1 MKKQIASNQLLR
13 RCGLI
18 LLALSMLLT
27 LFGCTKAAR
36 DEAGI
41 APENMVALDTYF
53 SQNGEYDTTANEDGT
68 PIFVENPFIATQEE
82 PISTFSADV
91 DTASYTYFRKLVSN
105 NYSLND
111 LKSFGASFRTEEF
124 INYFKYQA
132 NAPKEGELFGVTSA
146 IAPCPWNNQTLLMRL
161 TLQAESAVKSQGNNL
176 VFLIDVSGSMASS
189 DKLPLLKKTFS
200 YLVSQLGE
208 QDRVSIVTYSGSEK
222 VVLSGCPGNQ
232 GEKILKAINS
242 LEAGGSTNGQAG
254 LEKAYRQAQDHLIEG
269 GNNRIIMAS
278 DGDLNVGISSAEELK
293 AFVEQKRDLG
303 IYLSILGFGTGN
315 YRDSRMEALADN
327 GNGVYYYIDGE
338 TEAERIFGTELLSTL
353 HTVANDVKLQIA
365 FDPTAVA
372 SYRLIGYENR
382 ILNKEDFTDD
392 TKDAGEVGAG
402 HQVTVCYE
410 LTPAVD
416 AVNVE
421 DWMTLKVRYKPYGAA
436 ESLENQYTIGKK
448 DQKTPDADFQFITAV
463 IETAM
468 VLHNSKYLG
477 DMNLHNALDILNQ
490 LDLSNQPYRA
500 EFKALIQKLATVPQ

>member
-1 MKKQIASNQLLR
+1 MKKAFYKQLCR

-27 LFGCTKAAR
+27 LFGCTKAENDA
-36 DEAGI
+36 DLGYM
-41 APENMVALDTYF
+41 ENMADAGNMLPQD
-53 SQNGEYDTTANEDGT
+53 GEYDTTASENGT
-68 PIFVENPFIATQEE
+68 PILVENPFITTQEE

-91 DTASYTYFRKLVSN
+91 DTASYTYFRKLVTN
-105 NYSLND
+105 NYSLED
-111 LKSFGASFRTEEF
+111 LKSFGANFRTEEF

-132 NAPKEGELFGVTSA
+132 NAPKEGELFGVTTA
-146 IAPCPWNNQTLLMRL
+146 IAPCPWNSQTLLMQL

-176 VFLIDVSGSMASS
+176 VFLIDVSGSMSAS

-208 QDRVSIVTYSGSEK
+208 QDRVSIVTYSGAEK

-242 LEAGGSTNGQAG
+242 LESGGSTNGQAG
-254 LEKAYRQAQDHLIEG
+254 LEKAYNLAQDYMIEG

-315 YRDSRMEALADN
+315 YRDANMESLADN

-353 HTVANDVKLQIA
+353 YTVANDVKLQIT
-365 FDPTAVA
+365 FDPAAVA

-410 LTPAVD
+410 LTPTETASETD
-416 AVNVE
+416 N
-421 DWMTLKVRYKPYGAA
+421 WMTLKVRYKPNGAN
-436 ESLENQYTIGKK
+436 ESVENQYSIGKK
-448 DQKTPDADFQFITAV
+448 DQKEPTDDFRFVTAL

-477 DMNLHNALDILNQ
+477 DINLHNVLDILNQ
-490 LDLSNQPYRA
+490 LDLSEQPLRR
-500 EFKALIQKLATVPQ
+500 EFKSLIQKIVQ